1 MTMRSLAFATLIL
14 TAACQ
19 PLPQALPPGVAERCD
34 VTVSFGSVC
43 CGIDQPTRAR
53 ITEYVA
59 ADRRVVGTSERRW
72 GREGEIDLCIAT
84 RSDADGLVR
93 DLTSMVPSR
102 PEGSS
107 IGTTSVRRAN
117 QGVN

>member
-1 MTMRSLAFATLIL
+1 MKRLALATLLL
-14 TAACQ
+14 TTACQ
-19 PLPQALPPGVAERCD
+19 PMSEAPTPGAPGRCD

-43 CGIDQPTRAR
+43 CGIDQATKTR

-59 ADRRVVGTSERRW
+59 ADRRVAGTSERRW
-72 GREGEIDLCIAT
+72 GREGEIDLCIAA

-93 DLTSMVPSR
+93 DLTAMVPAR

-107 IGTTSVRRAN
+107 TGTTTVRR
-117 QGVN
+117 GE

>member
-1 MTMRSLAFATLIL
+1 MRLLALALLGL

-19 PLPQALPPGVAERCD
+19 PMPEAPEPGIPGRCD

-43 CGIDQPTRAR
+43 CGIDQQTKAR
-53 ITEYVA
+53 ISEYVA
-59 ADRRVVGTSERRW
+59 ADRRIAGTSERRW

-93 DLTSMVPSR
+93 DLTAMVPARS
-102 PEGSS
+102 EGSS
-107 IGTTSVRRAN
+107 TGTTHVRR
-117 QGVN
+117 GE